1 MVGVKFVER
10 KNFKTPRSKK
20 IEKIQRQ
27 GTDGRGRLSKYL
39 SKKMKGVGANGRIH
53 RKKYKRFRKSVTF

>member
-10 KNFKTPRSKK
+10 KKIKTPRSKK

-27 GTDGRGRLSKYL
+27 GTGGRGRLSKFL
-39 SKKMKGVGANGRIH
+39 TI
-53 RKKYKRFRKSVTF
+53 F